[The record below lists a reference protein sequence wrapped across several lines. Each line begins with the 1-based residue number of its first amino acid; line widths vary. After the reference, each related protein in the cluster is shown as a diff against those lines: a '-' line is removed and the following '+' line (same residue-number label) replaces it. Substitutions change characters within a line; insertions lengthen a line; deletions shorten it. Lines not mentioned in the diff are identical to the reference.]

1 MLIELASLERQG
13 GKFAHS
19 YEPGELDLNEERITI
34 AEPPQVSGRIQQSD
48 AKVTVSGKVEA
59 KLQLECDRCLKAVS
73 VPTSTE
79 FKVEYITPEVY
90 QAGQAA
96 ELLDEDLTLSIFD
109 GAVIDVDDLVR
120 EQLLLALP
128 AQMLCQDECKG
139 LCPICGGDK
148 NLKNCN
154 CQEAEIDPRWA
165 GLREIVKQE
174 RE

>member
-19 YEPGELDLNEERITI
+19 YEPGELDLNEERIKVT
-34 AEPPQVSGRIQQSD
+34 EPPRVSGRIQQSD

-59 KLQLECDRCLKAVS
+59 NLHLECDRCLKD
-73 VPTSTE
+73 VPVPVSTE
-79 FKVEYITPEVY
+79 FRVEYVTPEIY
-90 QAGQAA
+90 RAGQAA
-96 ELLDEDLTLSIFD
+96 ELLDEDLTLSVFD

-128 AQMLCQDECKG
+128 AQVLCEVECKG
-139 LCPICGGDK
+139 LCPVCGGDK

-165 GLREIVKQE
+165 GLEEIVNRK
-174 RE
+174 

>member
-19 YEPGELDLNEERITI
+19 YAPGELDLNDERIKV
-34 AEPPQVSGRIQQSD
+34 AEPPRVSGRIQQSD

-59 KLQLECDRCLKAVS
+59 KLQLECDRCLKAMS
-73 VPTSTE
+73 VLASTE
-79 FKVEYITPEVY
+79 FKVEYVTPEVY

-96 ELLDEDLTLSIFD
+96 ELLDEDLTLSVFD

-120 EQLLLALP
+120 EQLLLTLP
-128 AQMLCQDECKG
+128 AQVLCQDECKG
-139 LCPICGGDK
+139 LCPVCGGDR

-154 CQEAEIDPRWA
+154 CQEADIDPRWA
-165 GLREIVKQE
+165 GLKEIVNRK
-174 RE
+174 